1 MTMVR
6 IPVQDNVA
14 VKLSTPFGKDVLV
27 LSRYDAR
34 EGISELFEYQI
45 EAMSQKP
52 DLDFDKA
59 IGQHCSISHQVTET
73 GGAAKTRYF
82 DGILVEAQ
90 SIGERA
96 DLFAYRL
103 VLRPWFWLAGRTADS
118 EIFHN
123 KTVREILEK
132 TLSKPKL
139 GTFRLDIDGTR
150 KLPYCVRYRETQF
163 AFASRIMEEHGLCY
177 YFEHKAGDHT
187 LVVADGPARH
197 KPVAGSETLPVINAG
212 NEWRYDLEHFRDWR
226 KERRFR
232 SGKVTFRDY
241 DYMKP
246 TANMEVSKPAVE
258 KYTHADLE
266 MYDYP
271 GRYVEPGDGREL
283 AKYRLESYQAGD
295 KRRFTEGDA
304 VTVYP
309 GAVVT
314 TTENTIKAENGQ
326 YLMVRATHAFS
337 AASYVSGDADS
348 QQYAGYYEL
357 QPADR
362 PFRPAQITPKPTIYG
377 PQTAVVVGSGEID
390 VDQEGRILV
399 SFHWDRVSEKK
410 QSCRVRVAQVWAGSD
425 WGGVFIP
432 RVGQEVLVQFLDGD
446 IDQPLVVGAV
456 YNGKHKQAFGAESN
470 KTVNGFKTQS
480 TTGGGGFNQLS
491 FDDKKSSEKVY
502 VRAEKELELLIRDRE
517 KRNIGED
524 AKNAVSR
531 DTVIVKGDD
540 KLDIQSGSQTVKAS
554 KEITLEA
561 LQKITLK
568 VGQSTIVMDPTSI
581 TISAITVEI
590 KASAQ
595 FKTSATMTDQSSSG
609 PFVIK
614 GLPVKIN

>member
-1 MTMVR
+1 
-6 IPVQDNVA
+6 
-14 VKLSTPFGKDVLV
+14 VLV

-45 EAMSQKP
+45 EALSQNP
-52 DLDFDKA
+52 GLDFDKA
-59 IGQHCSISHQVTET
+59 MGQHCTISHQVTET
-73 GGAAKTRYF
+73 GGATKTRYF

-90 SIGERA
+90 STGERG
-96 DLFAYRL
+96 DLFSYRL
-103 VLRPWFWLAGRTADS
+103 VLRPWFWLSGRTAES
-118 EIFHN
+118 EIFHE

-132 TLSKPKL
+132 TLAKPQL
-139 GTFRLDIDGTR
+139 GKFRLDIDGAR
-150 KLPYCVRYRETQF
+150 RLPYCVRYRETQL
-163 AFASRIMEEHGLCY
+163 AFASRMMEEHGLCY
-177 YFEHKAGDHT
+177 YFEHKDGDHT
-187 LVVADGPARH
+187 LVIADGPSRH
-197 KPVAGSETLPVINAG
+197 KPAPGSDVLPVIGTG

-246 TANMEVSKPAVE
+246 TASMEVSRPAVE

-271 GRYVEPGDGREL
+271 GRYIEPSDGKEL
-283 AKYRLESYQAGD
+283 ARYRLESYQAGD
-295 KRRFTEGDA
+295 KRRFCEGDA
-304 VTVYP
+304 VTVFP
-309 GAVVT
+309 GASVT
-314 TTENTIKAENGQ
+314 TRDNEDKPENGQ

-337 AASYVSGDADS
+337 AASYISGDGDI
-348 QQYAGYYEL
+348 QQYSGYYEL
-357 QPADR
+357 QPLDR
-362 PFRPAQITPKPTIYG
+362 PFRPLQITPKPTIYG

-390 VDQEGRILV
+390 VDKEGRILV
-399 SFHWDRVSEKK
+399 KFHWDRVSEKK
-410 QSCRVRVAQVWAGSD
+410 QSCRVRVAQVWAGPQ

-456 YNGKHKQAFGAESN
+456 YNGKHKQPFGAESN
-470 KTVNGFKTQS
+470 KTVNGFKTDS
-480 TTGGGGFNQLS
+480 TTGGGGFNELS
-491 FDDKKSSEKVY
+491 FDDKKSAERVY

-540 KLDIQSGSQTVKAS
+540 KLDIQSGSQTVTAS

-561 LQKITLK
+561 KQKITLK

-581 TISAITVEI
+581 TISSLNVEI

-614 GLPVKIN
+614 GMPVKIN